1 MIKNCS
7 ISMLI
12 LNLAGCNLF
21 TVQSSKYL
29 SKNLP
34 LLVSLKYWNVK
45 D

>member
-29 SKNLP
+29 SKNLSTF
-34 LLVSLKYWNVK
+34 SLFKILEC
-45 D
+45 